1 MPPRRVTPSLPR
13 VSLPPL
19 RNLALVAAGGA
30 VGAVARVALA
40 VTFPVAEDALPWTTF
55 AENVVGAFA
64 LALVLTLLA
73 ERLTTDRNVRL
84 FVCTG
89 ALGAFTTY
97 STLATE
103 LSHRLLGGHLTLA
116 VTYATASVIL
126 GLFAALAGARAAR
139 SWPWTPRW
147 LTRRWHPRGRP

>member
-1 MPPRRVTPSLPR
+1 VG
-13 VSLPPL
+13 LPPL

-40 VTFPVAEDALPWTTF
+40 AAFPVVADAYPWTTF
-55 AENVVGAFA
+55 AENVIGAFA

-73 ERLTTDRNVRL
+73 ERFTTDRNVRL
-84 FVCTG
+84 VVCTG

-103 LSHRLLGGHLTLA
+103 LSHRLLDGHLALA
-116 VTYATASVIL
+116 AAYATASITL
-126 GLFAALAGARAAR
+126 GLLAAFAGARAAR
-139 SWPWTPRW
+139 SWPWTPAW
-147 LTRRWHPRGRP
+147 LTQRVQRRGRS